1 MNFWKKLFAG
11 MGFVCGFLV
20 FETMSLA
27 YHNSSRRHKNRKGR
41 CRRNSFWNTLTQY
54 MIFAWIYDGVKKSR
68 EQVGRRY
75 YRRTGNEFQP
85 SCDPGRRSYPSEPA
99 KAAPKTTDATQSQKQ
114 RSASSAPKTTAR
126 TASAS
131 TADRLKV
138 PAAEAKPPR
147 ETTVKPASAA
157 EKPLPDIVPDAAN
170 APTASE
176 PTPKTPQE
184 VEAER
189 QQKLAR
195 LRTELR
201 EQVCAIHADVT
212 LPPDR
217 EQGSE
222 AAEQQLHILLYQTD
236 VPESELNAALSDLRA
251 QRRREK
257 AQYQG
262 APFADVFQVELIL
275 SEEDSDRACIVD
287 VGDTGMSYVIP
298 WSSIPQELQQPLR
311 RYVAQADGKL
321 CGYCKEDLCNTE
333 NGRMI
338 VELYLGKQEHHVSRI
353 LY

>member
-20 FETMSLA
+20 FETISLA
-27 YHNSSRRHKNRKGR
+27 YHNSRHRHKNRKGR
-41 CRRNSFWNTLTQY
+41 CRRNSFWNALTRY

-75 YRRTGNEFQP
+75 YRRTGNEFRP
-85 SCDPGRRSYPSEPA
+85 YYDSSTKSNPSEPV
-99 KAAPKTTDATQSQKQ
+99 KSAPKTVDAAQPKKQ
-114 RSASSAPKTTAR
+114 RAASSAPKTTAK
-126 TASAS
+126 TVSAS
-131 TADRLKV
+131 TADRSKA

-147 ETTVKPASAA
+147 ETTVKPASVA
-157 EKPLPDIVPDAAN
+157 EKPLPDAVPDTEN
-170 APTASE
+170 LPASE
-176 PTPKTPQE
+176 PKTPQE

-189 QQKLAR
+189 QQMLAR

-217 EQGSE
+217 EQRSD
-222 AAEQQLHILLYQTD
+222 ATEQQLHILLYQTD
-236 VPESELNAALSDLRA
+236 IPEAELNAALSDLRT

-338 VELYLGKQEHHVSRI
+338 VELYLGKQEHRVSRI

>member
-11 MGFVCGFLV
+11 IGFVCGFLV

-41 CRRNSFWNTLTQY
+41 CRRNSFWDTLTRY

-75 YRRTGNEFQP
+75 YRRTGSEFRP
-85 SCDPGRRSYPSEPA
+85 SYDSDIRSNPSEPT
-99 KAAPKTTDATQSQKQ
+99 KAALKTADAAQPQKQ
-114 RSASSAPKTTAR
+114 RSPPSAPKTTAK

-138 PAAEAKPPR
+138 PAAETKPPR

-157 EKPLPDIVPDAAN
+157 EKPLPDTVPDTENLPAQ
-170 APTASE
+170 S
-176 PTPKTPQE
+176 
-184 VEAER
+184 
-189 QQKLAR
+189 QKRRRRWKRSISRCLHGCA
-195 LRTELR
+195 TELQ

-212 LPPDR
+212 LQPDR

-222 AAEQQLHILLYQTD
+222 ATEQQLHILLYQTD
-236 VPESELNAALSDLRA
+236 VPEAELNAALSDLRA

-257 AQYQG
+257 ASIRG

-321 CGYCKEDLCNTE
+321 CGYCKENLCNTE
-333 NGRMI
+333 TDG
-338 VELYLGKQEHHVSRI
+338 
-353 LY
+353 

>member
-41 CRRNSFWNTLTQY
+41 CRRNSFWDTLTRY

-75 YRRTGNEFQP
+75 YRRTGSEFRT
-85 SCDPGRRSYPSEPA
+85 SCDSDTRSNPSEPA
-99 KAAPKTTDATQSQKQ
+99 KAAPKTADAAQPKKQ
-114 RSASSAPKTTAR
+114 RSPPSAPKTAAK

-147 ETTVKPASAA
+147 ETTVKPAPAA
-157 EKPLPDIVPDAAN
+157 EKFLPDAVPDTEN
-170 APTASE
+170 LPVPE
-176 PTPKTPQE
+176 PKTPQE

-222 AAEQQLHILLYQTD
+222 ATEQQLHILLYQTD
-236 VPESELNAALSDLRA
+236 VPEAELDAALSDLRT

-262 APFADVFQVELIL
+262 ASFADVFQVELIL

-287 VGDTGMSYVIP
+287 VGDTGRSYVIP

>member
-27 YHNSSRRHKNRKGR
+27 YHNSRRRHKNRKGR
-41 CRRNSFWNTLTQY
+41 CWRNSFWDTLTRY

-75 YRRTGNEFQP
+75 YRHTGNEFRLP
-85 SCDPGRRSYPSEPA
+85 YDSGTRSNPSESA
-99 KAAPKTTDATQSQKQ
+99 KAAPKAAEAAQPKKQ
-114 RSASSAPKTTAR
+114 RSPSSAPKTVAKTAP
-126 TASAS
+126 AS
-131 TADRLKV
+131 TADK
-138 PAAEAKPPR
+138 
-147 ETTVKPASAA
+147 
-157 EKPLPDIVPDAAN
+157 
-170 APTASE
+170 
-176 PTPKTPQE
+176 PKTPAAAPVIPSPDAVQDTEKLPAPEPKTPEE
-184 VEAER
+184 VEAEH
-189 QQKLAR
+189 QQVLAR

-212 LPPDR
+212 LPPD
-217 EQGSE
+217 ETQGSE
-222 AAEQQLHILLYQTD
+222 TAEQQLHILLYQTD
-236 VPESELNAALSDLRA
+236 VPEAELNAALSDLRT

-311 RYVAQADGKL
+311 RYVTQADGKL
-321 CGYCKEDLCNTE
+321 CGYCKEELCNTE

-338 VELYLGKQEHHVSRI
+338 VELYLGKQEHHISRI